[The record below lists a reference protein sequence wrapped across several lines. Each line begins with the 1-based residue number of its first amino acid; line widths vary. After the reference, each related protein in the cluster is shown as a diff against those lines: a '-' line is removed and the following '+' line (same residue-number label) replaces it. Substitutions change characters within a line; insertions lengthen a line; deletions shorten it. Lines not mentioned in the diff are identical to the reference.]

1 MDDKSR
7 EFDLEMNYVTLEPMS
22 FIDTNPF
29 ENVPEE
35 LWPIVCT
42 YISNHNSQST
52 AINCSRPMQNN
63 CLETDVT
70 NANEPLS
77 LLQEHSLFQE
87 FKHNSV
93 FEYVE
98 LVRENMDMH
107 GKEQEDSVHFSIVRE
122 CIKTANDCLLG
133 MNSEHNDLLS
143 ENFDSGSEGLILSE
157 NPLFN
162 PKLEVPVLQRDHLDA
177 TIGRS
182 SENKSE
188 GIELT
193 REDFKFYPTNPD
205 LNLQES
211 SLKFD
216 PSNETNHFFYLKQ

>member
-1 MDDKSR
+1 MLLWNLSC
-7 EFDLEMNYVTLEPMS
+7 
-22 FIDTNPF
+22 IDTNPF

-35 LWPIVCT
+35 LWPVACKD
-42 YISNHNSQST
+42 ISNHNSQST
-52 AINCSRPMQNN
+52 AINCSLPMQNN

-77 LLQEHSLFQE
+77 LLQELSIFQE
-87 FKHNSV
+87 FQHNSV

-98 LVRENMDMH
+98 LVRENMNIH
-107 GKEQEDSVHFSIVRE
+107 GNEQEDSVDFSMVRE

-133 MNSEHNDLLS
+133 MNSQHNDLLS

-162 PKLEVPVLQRDHLDA
+162 PKFEVPVLQSDHLDA
-177 TIGRS
+177 TIGRN

-188 GIELT
+188 GIKLT
-193 REDFKFYPTNPD
+193 GEDFKFYPSNSD
-205 LNLQES
+205 LNLHES
-211 SLKFD
+211 SLKFY
-216 PSNETNHFFYLKQ
+216 PSNETNHFYLKQ